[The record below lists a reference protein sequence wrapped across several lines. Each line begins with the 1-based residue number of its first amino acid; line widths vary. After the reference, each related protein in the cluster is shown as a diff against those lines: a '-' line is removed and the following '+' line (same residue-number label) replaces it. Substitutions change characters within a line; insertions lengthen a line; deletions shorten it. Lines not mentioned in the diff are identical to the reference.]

1 MKAAYIKIGFLS
13 CGSLLLTLGGCA
25 QESRPEIPP
34 GALQV
39 SSGGRVVAFTAPH
52 DGKAYL
58 NDDTDHRVVYSTD
71 LRRDQVMRFDP
82 ATDSVRI
89 DGNTAPEGIAHA
101 DHDHS
106 IYFARSAP
114 PDRADVPAKVVID
127 GASNGAPSLR
137 VPVEIQV
144 GVQTQPSTPR

>member
-1 MKAAYIKIGFLS
+1 MKTAELKMGLLM
-13 CGSLLLTLGGCA
+13 CGSLLVALGGCA

-71 LRRDQVMRFDP
+71 IRREQVLRFDP
-82 ATDSVRI
+82 DSDTVRI
-89 DGNTAPEGIAHA
+89 DGNTAPEGIANPTHE
-101 DHDHS
+101 HS
-106 IYFARSAP
+106 IYYTRSP
-114 PDRADVPAKVVID
+114 RPDGIDVSSNEPIDSADRPVTTVT
-127 GASNGAPSLR
+127 
-137 VPVEIQV
+137 VPVGTQLE
-144 GVQTQPSTPR
+144 VQPQPPAQK